1 VLCITGNGLKTTDAL
16 AGVYKTERPIAPKL
30 AEFEQYLQQTLDVA
44 EVPGLVAAS
53 EEATGVGA

>member
-1 VLCITGNGLKTTDAL
+1 ML

-30 AEFEQYLQQTLDVA
+30 KEFESYLQQSLDVS
-44 EVPGLVAAS
+44 EIPGVIAAA